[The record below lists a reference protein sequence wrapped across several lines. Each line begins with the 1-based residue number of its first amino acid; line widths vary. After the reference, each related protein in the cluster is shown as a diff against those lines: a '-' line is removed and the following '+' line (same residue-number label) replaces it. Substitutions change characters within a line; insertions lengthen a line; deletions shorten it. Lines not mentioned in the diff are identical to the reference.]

1 VINSSWTANN
11 TPQKKRIISLKQ
23 QAVMPMV
30 LLVDD
35 DGMNRHLLSAWLK
48 DLGFQVLEA
57 ADGDSGVTIA
67 QQHNPDLIITDLNL
81 PKRDGASL
89 VETLRQTE
97 AFAQTPIL
105 IASASVFE
113 ADQTRSIAAGAN
125 AFLAKPIHFEFLLDK
140 LTQLLSVEWLYAEAE
155 DIPAPNVLNGPPV
168 SNSTVVASIIP
179 PSPDTVNQ
187 LLHLAMMG
195 DLQAIEGNLDQ
206 LNLSHPECV
215 AFNAELRKLVSNFQT
230 KKIRE
235 FLKSFSTVESS
246 T

>member
-1 VINSSWTANN
+1 
-11 TPQKKRIISLKQ
+11 
-23 QAVMPMV
+23 
-30 LLVDD
+30 VDD

-57 ADGDSGVTIA
+57 ADGDSGLTIA

-125 AFLAKPIHFEFLLDK
+125 AFLAKPIHFESLLDK
-140 LTQLLSVEWLYAEAE
+140 LTQLLAVEWLYAEAE
-155 DIPAPNVLNGPPV
+155 DISAPNVLDGSVLNGSSM
-168 SNSTVVASIIP
+168 SNSTIVASIIP

-195 DLQAIEGNLDQ
+195 DLQAIEGNLEQ
-206 LNLSHPECV
+206 LKLSNPECV
-215 AFNAELRKLVSNFQT
+215 AFNTELRKLVSNFQT

>member
-1 VINSSWTANN
+1 
-11 TPQKKRIISLKQ
+11 
-23 QAVMPMV
+23 MV

-35 DGMNRHLLSAWLK
+35 DRMNRHLLSAWLK

-140 LTQLLSVEWLYAEAE
+140 LTQLLAVEWLYAESE
-155 DIPAPNVLNGPPV
+155 DIAAPNGLNGSVLNGSPV
-168 SNSTVVASIIP
+168 SNSPIVASIIP

-215 AFNAELRKLVSNFQT
+215 AFSAELRKLVSNFQT